1 MSLVDEIL
9 QKTGLKY
16 EDLDKPGFAGERDTL
31 QTWLEALSKNK
42 LTLEDVKNH
51 IRSMKDAVEKELT
64 EYPEGKV
71 IKIWFIKIRVGR
83 DEERERMLKARLR
96 NYMLLE
102 AFLSTPER
110 AKQALDRAVAG
121 LVPSK

>member
-110 AKQALDRAVAG
+110 AKQALDRAIAG